1 MNRLVK
7 LALLWGL
14 LLPSILMAQ
23 KDSIRLVCP
32 LNDAI
37 VVPPPKNAMKF
48 DPPDLCIVLAS
59 VPDTIVKACTGAR
72 VTNVVK
78 NEDDGGKW
86 EVVMF
91 CKYKDK
97 EYYFWYTGLEKV
109 IVRRNEL
116 LKEGQTIGFIKPS
129 GTIELLMYDF
139 ETQVD
144 PTKYLDCK
152 TVLKSE

>member
-1 MNRLVK
+1 MKRLIK
-7 LALLWGL
+7 LSLLVALV
-14 LLPSILMAQ
+14 LPYSLIAQ
-23 KDSIRLVCP
+23 NDGIRLICP

-37 VVPPPKNAMKF
+37 VVPPPKNAIQF

-59 VPDTIVKACTGAR
+59 IPDTVVKACTGAR
-72 VTNVVK
+72 VTNVVQ

-109 IVRRNEL
+109 IVRRNES

-152 TVLKSE
+152 NVLKTE

>member
-1 MNRLVK
+1 MKRLVI
-7 LALLWGL
+7 LALLSGL
-14 LLPSILMAQ
+14 LKPSILLAQ
-23 KDSIRLVCP
+23 KDSIRLICP
-32 LNDAI
+32 LNDAT
-37 VVPPPKNAMKF
+37 VVPPPKNAIEF
-48 DPPDLCIVLAS
+48 DQPDLCIVLTS

-78 NEDDGGKW
+78 NEDEGGKW
-86 EVVMF
+86 EVVIF

-144 PTKYLDCK
+144 QTKYLDCK
-152 TVLKSE
+152 NVLKID